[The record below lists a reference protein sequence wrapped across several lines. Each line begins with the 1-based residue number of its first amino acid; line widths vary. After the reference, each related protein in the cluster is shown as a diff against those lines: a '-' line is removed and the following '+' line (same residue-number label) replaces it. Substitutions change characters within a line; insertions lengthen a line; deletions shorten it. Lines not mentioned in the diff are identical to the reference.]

1 MDSLDSFDSYLL
13 RKLYVKTSRNG
24 DRLAE
29 AEKQVDWEAFR
40 PIIKSMY
47 TNDTPRGGRPNT
59 DEVVMMKLLVLQAW
73 YGLSDPELERQAL
86 NRIDFQHF
94 LGFPGNAPDYSTVW
108 QFRERLALTGTDRL
122 VWEELQRQLDEKG
135 LKVKKGVVQDATF
148 ITADPGHAPADKPRG
163 DEANTRR
170 SRDGTW
176 TKKGSKSYYGYK
188 LHSKEDTDRGL
199 VRDLGVSTASLHDS
213 QVDLSQPGEVVYR
226 DRGYFGVEPRGYDGT
241 MRRAVRGHPLGIRD
255 KLRNKRIN
263 RRRAPGER
271 PYAVI
276 KRIFHAGHVL
286 VTTLARVSV
295 KMVFACLC
303 YNLLQL
309 NTLGAG

>member
-40 PIIKSMY
+40 PIIKPMY

-199 VRDLGVSTASLHDS
+199 VRDLEVSTASLHDS

-263 RRRAPGER
+263 RKRAPGER

-286 VTTLARVSV
+286 VTTLARVRV